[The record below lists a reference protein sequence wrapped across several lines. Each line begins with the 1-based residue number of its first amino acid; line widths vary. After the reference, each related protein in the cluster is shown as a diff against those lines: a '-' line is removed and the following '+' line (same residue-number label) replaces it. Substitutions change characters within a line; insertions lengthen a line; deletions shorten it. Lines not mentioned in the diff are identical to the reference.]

1 MEPGGDE
8 PPGSAAMIPGVRAH
22 VETVLLSARGGQLCF
37 RTVSRPLGTG
47 EHPDACARSLASR
60 EAGSSRSRERS
71 DRLGSSR
78 PSGVVSERGE
88 RDQQGPGV
96 RLLHSTSW
104 RHTEG
109 GIVLTYVALPDPDPA
124 VPAEPVLDLPPTH
137 GPDPLTPSPAV
148 VRPVDVAAHA
158 CRHLAFLRHTDPQV
172 AGATAGVRELWDL
185 IDVFTPAVA
194 GLLPM
199 GSR

>member
-22 VETVLLSARGGQLCF
+22 VETVLLSARGGRLCF

-47 EHPDACARSLASR
+47 EHPDACARSLA
-60 EAGSSRSRERS
+60 
-71 DRLGSSR
+71 
-78 PSGVVSERGE
+78 
-88 RDQQGPGV
+88 GPGV
-96 RLLHSTSW
+96 ELLHSTSW
-104 RHTEG
+104 RHAAG
-109 GIVLTYVALPDPDPA
+109 AIVLTYVALPDPDRA
-124 VPAEPVLDLPPTH
+124 AAAEPVLDLPATR
-137 GPDPLTPSPAV
+137 GPDPLTPSPV
-148 VRPVDVAAHA
+148 SVRPVDVAAHA

-172 AGATAGVRELWDL
+172 AGAASGARELWDL

-194 GLLPM
+194 GLLPA

>member
-22 VETVLLSARGGQLCF
+22 VETVLLSTRGGRLCF
-37 RTVSRPLGTG
+37 RTVSRPLGIG
-47 EHPDACARSLASR
+47 EHPDACARSLA
-60 EAGSSRSRERS
+60 GH
-71 DRLGSSR
+71 
-78 PSGVVSERGE
+78 GVG
-88 RDQQGPGV
+88 
-96 RLLHSTSW
+96 LLHSTSW
-104 RHTEG
+104 RHTADG
-109 GIVLTYVALPDPDPA
+109 LLLTYVALPDPDPSA
-124 VPAEPVLDLPPTH
+124 PAEPVLDLPVTR

-172 AGATAGVRELWDL
+172 AGVAAGAGELWDL

-194 GLLPM
+194 GLLPT
-199 GSR
+199 GVR

>member
-37 RTVSRPLGTG
+37 RAVSRPLGTA
-47 EHPDACARSLASR
+47 EHPDACARSLA
-60 EAGSSRSRERS
+60 GS
-71 DRLGSSR
+71 
-78 PSGVVSERGE
+78 
-88 RDQQGPGV
+88 GV

-104 RHTEG
+104 RHTG
-109 GIVLTYVALPDPDPA
+109 DGIVLTYVALPDPDPA
-124 VPAEPVLDLPPTH
+124 ALAEPVPDLPPTH

-172 AGATAGVRELWDL
+172 ADAATGMRELWDL

>member
-8 PPGSAAMIPGVRAH
+8 PPGSAAMIPGVRAR
-22 VETVLLSARGGQLCF
+22 VETVLLSARGGRLCF
-37 RTVSRPLGTG
+37 RTVSRPLGDG
-47 EHPDACARSLASR
+47 EHPDACARSLA
-60 EAGSSRSRERS
+60 
-71 DRLGSSR
+71 
-78 PSGVVSERGE
+78 
-88 RDQQGPGV
+88 GPGV
-96 RLLHSTSW
+96 ALLHSTSW
-104 RHTEG
+104 RHTAD
-109 GIVLTYVALPDPDPA
+109 GIVLTYVALPDRDLT
-124 VPAEPVLDLPPTH
+124 VTVEPVLDLPATR

-172 AGATAGVRELWDL
+172 AGAAIGARELWDL

-194 GLLPM
+194 GLLPV